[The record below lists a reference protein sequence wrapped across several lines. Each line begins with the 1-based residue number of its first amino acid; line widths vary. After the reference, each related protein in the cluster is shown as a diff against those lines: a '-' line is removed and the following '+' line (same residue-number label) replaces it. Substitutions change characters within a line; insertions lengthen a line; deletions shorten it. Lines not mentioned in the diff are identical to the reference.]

1 MPFVTSSTLRQPKLS
16 LLPTLLAVIGI
27 AWQLT
32 SCAAEVP
39 VNVPVPAMDNPK
51 QEGTLQT
58 AVLSG
63 GCFWG
68 VQGVY
73 EHVKGVEKVVSG
85 YAGGDRSTAQYETV
99 SRGTT
104 GHAESV
110 QITFDPAKVSYG
122 ELLQIF
128 FSVVHDPTQLNRQGP
143 DTGTQYRSVIAYSD
157 ETQKNIATAYIAQ
170 LNAAAVF
177 TRPIVTRVDHLKG
190 FYPAES
196 YHQDYLVHNPS
207 NPYIAFN
214 DLPKIESL
222 KRVFPNYYSDRPV
235 LLAQSAR

>member
-1 MPFVTSSTLRQPKLS
+1 MTFFTSRSAKHPV
-16 LLPTLLAVIGI
+16 LPALLAVIGV
-27 AWQLT
+27 AWQLA
-32 SCAAEVP
+32 SCAAEAP
-39 VNVPVPAMDNPK
+39 VNIPAPTTDNPR
-51 QEGTLQT
+51 QPGAFQT

-99 SRGTT
+99 STGTT

-110 QITFDPAKVSYG
+110 QITFDPAKISYG
-122 ELLQIF
+122 ELLRIF

-143 DTGTQYRSVIAYSD
+143 DTGTQYRSAIVYTD

-170 LNAAAVF
+170 LNEAGIF
-177 TRPIVTRVDHLKG
+177 HRPIVTRIDHLKG
-190 FYPAES
+190 FYPAEG
-196 YHQDYLVHNPS
+196 YHQDYLAHNPS
-207 NPYIAFN
+207 SPYIAYN
-214 DLPKIESL
+214 DLPKIENL
-222 KRVFPNYYSDRPV
+222 KRVFPAYYSDRPV
-235 LLAQSAR
+235 LLVAQSNSR

>member
-1 MPFVTSSTLRQPKLS
+1 MSRTTNTSILTVFA
-16 LLPTLLAVIGI
+16 AVIGA

-39 VNVPVPAMDNPK
+39 VNIPPPALDNPK
-51 QEGTLQT
+51 QAGALQT

-73 EHVKGVEKVVSG
+73 EHVKGVEKVISG
-85 YAGGDRSTAQYETV
+85 YAGGDRSTAEYETV
-99 SRGTT
+99 SSGTT

-110 QITFDPAKVSYG
+110 QITFDPQKVTYG
-122 ELLQIF
+122 EILRIF

-143 DTGTQYRSVIAYSD
+143 DVGTQYRSMISYAD
-157 ETQKNIATAYIAQ
+157 DAQKNIATTYIAQ
-170 LNAAAVF
+170 LSASGAF
-177 TRPIVTRVDHLKG
+177 RRPIVTRVDRLRG
-190 FYPAES
+190 FYPAEA
-196 YHQDYLVHNPS
+196 YHQDYLVRNPS
-207 NPYIAFN
+207 NPYIAYN

-222 KRVFPNYYSDRPV
+222 KRLFPDYYSDRPV
-235 LLAQSAR
+235 LLARSVSR

>member
-1 MPFVTSSTLRQPKLS
+1 MRFACRRFALDSM
-16 LLPTLLAVIGI
+16 LPTILGVIGI

-32 SCAAEVP
+32 SCAAEAP
-39 VNVPVPAMDNPK
+39 VNIAPPAVDNPR
-51 QEGTLQT
+51 QAGAFQT

-85 YAGGDRSTAQYETV
+85 YAGGDRSTAEYERV
-99 SRGTT
+99 SSGET

-110 QITFDPAKVSYG
+110 QITFDPSKVSYG

-143 DTGTQYRSVIAYSD
+143 DTGKQYRSVIAYTD

-170 LNAAAVF
+170 LNKSGAF
-177 TRPIVTRVDHLKG
+177 PKPIVTRVDHLKG
-190 FYPAES
+190 FYAAERF
-196 YHQDYLVHNPS
+196 HQDYLVHNPS
-207 NPYIAFN
+207 DPYIAYN
-214 DLPKIESL
+214 DLPKIENL
-222 KRVFPNYYSDRPV
+222 KRVFPDYYSEQPV
-235 LLAQSAR
+235 LLTQSASR